1 MRPYLAIIRDSFAEA
16 LASRVLWLLL
26 LAVTLV
32 LLALAPLG
40 YREQRTLEFARAD
53 IMDAKQLVQTLDR
66 AYRDGKPGPARRVW
80 SLVDPKTRA
89 DLVHFQQND
98 KSRDDTYYEGVD
110 LLVKTLNGLLRNR
123 DLYRESDW
131 QDLLLDSETRDLLGI
146 PPEKLSADDLARRN
160 RLLIE
165 KTCNDCFRGQPP
177 RQVIITYATLDASPA
192 LRFSLKQVQQFI
204 GQLLIP
210 GLMGVLLGIFAVFT
224 AILVTAPIIPQ
235 MFDPGSLSL
244 LLSKPLSRSL
254 LFLAKFV
261 GGCAFILI
269 NVAYLVFGLWLILG
283 TRFHIWNHRLL
294 LCIPIFL
301 FLFAI
306 YYAVSAFAGVVWRNA
321 VVSVVMTV
329 VVWLL
334 CFSVGTTKALFEQ
347 FLVESQRI
355 IRLVPAGETM
365 IALNERGATERW
377 DDKTRQWEEVFLEH
391 AHGPMGSVLGPVYDA
406 QSKSLYAA
414 QVWSRRFFRSG
425 PTLLYGKAADGWRTQ
440 EGPTLPDGTFA
451 LLPDPKGRLLIVT
464 TDGVQRLVGD
474 LEHESKKVEFM
485 WMKIPTSFGKP
496 FQSAGPRTPLGLSP
510 PLSASVNPGSGDIA
524 VYSRGQLLRL
534 RRVGS
539 KYELAKSVQTD
550 VDEEQGAAVAYS
562 GKVVLLALS
571 DGRILCYRAEDL
583 TLQQTYQPEPESQP
597 RFLAPSPDGRWFGI
611 VFHNGAL
618 DMLDTTAPA
627 EQAMWRAPVTG
638 QEDIS
643 AVLFLSDKQILVAD
657 RATRV
662 TRYDVPSWTTNGGYA
677 PALSTMELA
686 FYYVVMPIY
695 YVFPKPGELDN
706 TVLYLLQGKETTDM
720 GLAMN
725 SQNIERKRPAL
736 HPWAPVWSSLAFL
749 VVVLVAACIY
759 IERQDF

>member
-1 MRPYLAIIRDSFAEA
+1 MRPYLAIIRDSFSEA
-16 LASRVLWLLL
+16 LASRVLWFLL

-40 YREQRTLEFARAD
+40 YREQRTLEFTRAD
-53 IMDAKQLVQTLDR
+53 IVDAKRLIQTMDRQYRDGKRDPASRVWSFVNEKTRKELTQFQRDDKPRDDAFYQGIDRLVQTLN
-66 AYRDGKPGPARRVW
+66 
-80 SLVDPKTRA
+80 T
-89 DLVHFQQND
+89 
-98 KSRDDTYYEGVD
+98 
-110 LLVKTLNGLLRNR
+110 LLTKR

-131 QDLLLDSETRDLLGI
+131 HDVLLDSEARGLLDI
-146 PPEKLSADDLARRN
+146 EPKKLPHDDLARRN

-165 KTCNDCFRGQPP
+165 KVCVDCFRGQPP

-192 LRFSLKQVQQFI
+192 LRFNLKQVQQFI
-204 GQLLIP
+204 EHLLIP

-244 LLSKPLSRSL
+244 LLSKPVSRSL
-254 LFLAKFV
+254 LFLAKFI

-269 NVAYLVFGLWLILG
+269 NVAYLITGLWLILG

-355 IRLVPAGETM
+355 IRLVPAGKSM
-365 IALNERGATERW
+365 LALNERGATSRW
-377 DDKTRQWEEVFLEH
+377 DDQTRQWENVFIEQ
-391 AHGPMGSVLGPVYDA
+391 AHGPMGSVLGPVYDTEK
-406 QSKSLYAA
+406 KSIYAA

-425 PTLLYGKAADGWRTQ
+425 PTLLYGKTADGWRTE
-440 EGPTLPDGTFA
+440 EGPALPDGTFA
-451 LLPDPKGRLLIVT
+451 LLPDPAGRLLVVA
-464 TDGVQRLVGD
+464 TDGIHRLVGD
-474 LEHESKKVEFM
+474 LEQSSKKVEFM
-485 WMKIPTSFGKP
+485 WMKIPTSFGQP
-496 FQSAGPRTPLGLSP
+496 FQTAGPRPPLGLVP
-510 PLSASVNPGSGDIA
+510 PVAAAVDHTTGDVAI
-524 VYSRGQLLRL
+524 YSRGKLLHL

-539 KYELAKSVQTD
+539 KYELAKSVQTEE
-550 VDEEQGAAVAYS
+550 DEDEGAAVAIG
-562 GKVVLLALS
+562 GKVILLALT
-571 DGRILCYRAEDL
+571 DGRILRYDAANL
-583 TLQQTYQPEPESQP
+583 KLVHTYEPESESQA
-597 RFLAPSPDGRWFGI
+597 RFLAASPDGRWFGI
-611 VFHNGAL
+611 VFHNGTL
-618 DMLDTTAPA
+618 HILDTTATG
-627 EQAMWRAPVTG
+627 EQAMRRAPVQG

-643 AVLFLSDKQILVAD
+643 AVLFPSNKEVLVAD

-662 TRYDVPSWTTNGGYA
+662 TRYNLPSWSADGGYA

-686 FYYVVMPIY
+686 YYYVVMPIY

-720 GLAMN
+720 GLTMN
-725 SQNIERKRPAL
+725 SRDIAKKRPAL
-736 HPWAPVWSSLAFL
+736 HPWAPVWSSMAFL
-749 VVVLVAACIY
+749 IIILVLACIY
-759 IERQDF
+759 VERQDF